1 MRILVISP
9 HADDETLGAGGTLLK
24 YKNQGHNIFWLNV
37 TDMKEEYGYTKERVA
52 ERTFEIKSV
61 EKMYGFDKMFNLQ
74 LQPAKL
80 DVYEKSY
87 LVQKIASVIEE
98 IKPDTLILPY
108 LYDVHS
114 DHKVVFEASYSST
127 KAFRFPYVKRILCM
141 EVLSETDYAIPEHS
155 ITPNYYIDITPYMQ
169 QKIDIMKMYKSEIG
183 EAPFPRSE
191 QNIRGL
197 AQYRGGSANVRY
209 AEAFQIIKMID

>member
-98 IKPDTLILPY
+98 VKPDTLIY
-108 LYDVHS
+108 
-114 DHKVVFEASYSST
+114 
-127 KAFRFPYVKRILCM
+127 RICM
-141 EVLSETDYAIPEHS
+141 TFI
-155 ITPNYYIDITPYMQ
+155 
-169 QKIDIMKMYKSEIG
+169 
-183 EAPFPRSE
+183 
-191 QNIRGL
+191 
-197 AQYRGGSANVRY
+197 
-209 AEAFQIIKMID
+209 QIIKLYLKHPIRVQRRLDSLM